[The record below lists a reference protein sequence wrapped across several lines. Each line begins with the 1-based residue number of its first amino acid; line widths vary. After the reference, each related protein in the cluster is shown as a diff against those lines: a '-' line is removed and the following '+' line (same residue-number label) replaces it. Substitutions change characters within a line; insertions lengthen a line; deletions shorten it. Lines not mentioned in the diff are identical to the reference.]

1 MKYKKKLIEVALPL
15 EAINIASGRE
25 KSIRQGHPSTL
36 HLWWARR
43 PLAAARA
50 VIFAQMVDDPSEHPD
65 IFKTEKAQTI
75 ERNRLFKII
84 EEMVKWDNTTN
95 ETIFK
100 QAREEILQSWRYT
113 CAENADNPNA
123 AELFNRHKLP
133 SFHDPFGGGGAIPL
147 EAQRLGLDSYASDLN
162 PVAVLLNKAMI
173 EIPPKFNGLPP
184 LNPDA
189 QQQKNQM
196 GKSWLGLQGL
206 AEDVDYYGKWL
217 TNEAKKTLS
226 NLYPK
231 IRITKQMVLERPDL
245 QKYLGKDLTVIA
257 CLWSRTVK
265 SSNPAFS
272 EVYVPLVTT
281 YLLSTK
287 PGKEAYI
294 QPICENGNYIF
305 TVKNG
310 KPDNIDEAKM
320 GTKLARGAN
329 FKCIM
334 SGTPMAGDYIK
345 AQGKSGNLRAKM
357 MAIVVEGERE
367 RVYLSPTEDIEKIAL
382 DVVPDWLP
390 DTPIPHDKRSMFTPL
405 YGLTHFHHLFSNR
418 QLKSITTFADLVQ
431 KVRDQIKI
439 DAIHINEKIDVEAY
453 SDAISVYLACAVG
466 KLADYN
472 STICSWISG
481 GQTMRNTFGRQAI
494 PMVWDY
500 AEANVLSD
508 STGGFLSCLDQVKKV
523 ILNFPGI
530 KTGTAVQAD
539 AQTQTIS
546 RDKVISTDPPYYDN
560 IGYADLSDFFYV
572 WMRRSLKPV
581 FPDLFSTLATPKAEE
596 LVANPY
602 RHGNRDKA
610 ENFFLNGMTDAMH
623 RLSEQAHPAF
633 PVTIYYAFKQA
644 ESDGDDGTTNTG
656 WDTFLAAVIEAG
668 FSISGTWPM
677 RTEMGNRM
685 IGSGTNALAS
695 SIVLVCRKKDL
706 TAPTASRREF
716 ISALKSEIPSALLH
730 LQAGNIAPVDLAQA
744 AIGPGMAV
752 YTRFLKVLDAEGG
765 PLTVRTALALINQ
778 ILDESLAEQEGDFD
792 ADSRWALT
800 WFEQNGF
807 NEGDYGVA
815 EQLSKS
821 KNTGINGLV
830 DGGILLSKSGKVR
843 LLKPIELN
851 PNWDPRTDSRLTAW
865 EIVHQLVRA
874 LEVDGEGGAAKLV
887 ANLGSHA
894 EVARELCYRLYALCE
909 RKKRAT
915 EAMSYNGLVQSWPE
929 ILRLSREGS
938 LVSKS
943 STQDLFDQE

>member
-1 MKYKKKLIEVALPL
+1 
-15 EAINIASGRE
+15 
-25 KSIRQGHPSTL
+25 
-36 HLWWARR
+36 
-43 PLAAARA
+43 
-50 VIFAQMVDDPSEHPD
+50 
-65 IFKTEKAQTI
+65 
-75 ERNRLFKII
+75 
-84 EEMVKWDNTTN
+84 
-95 ETIFK
+95 
-100 QAREEILQSWRYT
+100 
-113 CAENADNPNA
+113 
-123 AELFNRHKLP
+123 
-133 SFHDPFGGGGAIPL
+133 
-147 EAQRLGLDSYASDLN
+147 
-162 PVAVLLNKAMI
+162 
-173 EIPPKFNGLPP
+173 
-184 LNPDA
+184 
-189 QQQKNQM
+189 
-196 GKSWLGLQGL
+196 
-206 AEDVDYYGKWL
+206 
-217 TNEAKKTLS
+217 
-226 NLYPK
+226 
-231 IRITKQMVLERPDL
+231 
-245 QKYLGKDLTVIA
+245 
-257 CLWSRTVK
+257 
-265 SSNPAFS
+265 
-272 EVYVPLVTT
+272 
-281 YLLSTK
+281 
-287 PGKEAYI
+287 
-294 QPICENGNYIF
+294 
-305 TVKNG
+305 
-310 KPDNIDEAKM
+310 
-320 GTKLARGAN
+320 
-329 FKCIM
+329 
-334 SGTPMAGDYIK
+334 
-345 AQGKSGNLRAKM
+345 
-357 MAIVVEGERE
+357 
-367 RVYLSPTEDIEKIAL
+367 
-382 DVVPDWLP
+382 
-390 DTPIPHDKRSMFTPL
+390 
-405 YGLTHFHHLFSNR
+405 
-418 QLKSITTFADLVQ
+418 
-431 KVRDQIKI
+431 
-439 DAIHINEKIDVEAY
+439 
-453 SDAISVYLACAVG
+453 
-466 KLADYN
+466 
-472 STICSWISG
+472 
-481 GQTMRNTFGRQAI
+481 
-494 PMVWDY
+494 
-500 AEANVLSD
+500 
-508 STGGFLSCLDQVKKV
+508 
-523 ILNFPGI
+523 
-530 KTGTAVQAD
+530 
-539 AQTQTIS
+539 
-546 RDKVISTDPPYYDN
+546 
-560 IGYADLSDFFYV
+560 
-572 WMRRSLKPV
+572 MRRSLKPV

-695 SIVLVCRKKDL
+695 SIDLVCRKKDL

-887 ANLGSHA
+887 ANLGSDA